1 MMPYPAA
8 CSYKHR
14 LPSGKFD
21 AIVIGS
27 GMGGHAAAILAKNG
41 EYTPASRGVG
51 SSLRKFKPGDFHPSW

>member
-1 MMPYPAA
+1 MMPHPAGR
-8 CSYKHR
+8 SYRHR

-41 EYTPASRGVG
+41 EYTPASHGG
-51 SSLRKFKPGDFHPSW
+51 SSLREFKPGDFHPSW